1 MELSSVLD
9 VVGTWL
15 TEAYYEYA
23 LDDLSKVLRTIS
35 SSSLA
40 KIYRGLA
47 GEERVTFLAILPL
60 ELVTGLPILGD
71 FQVSGLSVTPIEI
84 EIGDTV
90 EISYTLE
97 NVGTETD
104 DYVIALRINDETY
117 FTSEGILAGGASV
130 FIEHSTSIDAE
141 GSYEVGVLD
150 LTTTFTVTE
159 PVVEPPE
166 PANLVAESIQL
177 LPETVEAGESLS
189 ISVSVK
195 NVGEEPGSDSFDLLI
210 DSEFVETKEIY
221 LLPDEDAVIVFNII
235 AEYEAGTHDVSVGG
249 LSSSFEVTV
258 TREIPWLTII
268 TIVVIL
274 IVGGGYYYYTR
285 YYQRG
290 ESLF

>member
-1 MELSSVLD
+1 
-9 VVGTWL
+9 
-15 TEAYYEYA
+15 
-23 LDDLSKVLRTIS
+23 
-35 SSSLA
+35 
-40 KIYRGLA
+40 
-47 GEERVTFLAILPL
+47 
-60 ELVTGLPILGD
+60 
-71 FQVSGLSVTPIEI
+71 
-84 EIGDTV
+84 
-90 EISYTLE
+90 
-97 NVGTETD
+97 
-104 DYVIALRINDETY
+104 
-117 FTSEGILAGGASV
+117 
-130 FIEHSTSIDAE
+130 
-141 GSYEVGVLD
+141 
-150 LTTTFTVTE
+150 
-159 PVVEPPE
+159 
-166 PANLVAESIQL
+166 L